1 MLAATPRDRVEIA
14 QDLIALDAEVNSR
27 SLHAYIQNMWPV
39 IEPET
44 PFVNGF
50 HIEAICEHE
59 EAVLEGHIR
68 NLLIT
73 ICPRFSKSICTSV
86 ALPTFAWIKRPTTRF
101 LYGSYALDLALE
113 HATTSRRVIESPW
126 YQARWPLHL
135 MGDQNVKSYYENMQR
150 GYRISTSV
158 GGGATGRGGD
168 ILIADD
174 PHNLKNIESKD
185 VREGDKRWFFKIWST
200 RLNNPRTGRKI
211 VIMQRGHEE
220 DLAAVLIESG
230 DYVHLNLPTEYV
242 PTTWVGPTGWSDP
255 RTEEGELLCS
265 ERLGTKENEQVK
277 RELGPVD
284 YSAQHQ
290 QNPLPETGGMFER
303 SWFEIV
309 DEVPGDLTECCRF
322 WDAAGTEGGGD
333 FTAGALLGKS
343 RSNLVYILDIQRGQL
358 ASSQVDA
365 LMKQT
370 AALDGTEVRVREE
383 QEGGSAGKAVIA
395 SHKKMLIGYDF
406 AGTPATGEKTSR
418 WKPLAAYARPATN
431 EHYGNV
437 KIIKAVWNKDL
448 LDELVA
454 GKRAKH
460 DDQIDAIAGAFNDLT
475 LGPGPIRVRTAIW
488 G

>member
-1 MLAATPRDRVEIA
+1 MAVALRERHDIV
-14 QDLIALDAEVNSR
+14 QDLIAIEAELGRR
-27 SLHAYIQNMWPV
+27 SMHTYLKGMWNI
-39 IEPET
+39 IEPNT
-44 PFVNGF
+44 PFQDGW
-50 HIEAICEHE
+50 HIQAICDHE
-59 EAVLEGHIR
+59 EAVLEGHIK

-86 ALPTFAWIKRPTTRF
+86 ALPTYAWIKQPTMRF
-101 LYGSYALDLALE
+101 LYGSYALDLSLE
-113 HATTSRRVIESPW
+113 HAVTSRRVIESPW
-126 YQARWPLHL
+126 YQSRWPLNL
-135 MGDQNVKSYYENMQR
+135 VGDQNVKSYYENEQR

-168 ILIADD
+168 ILVTDD

-185 VREGDKRWFFKIWST
+185 IRANDKQWYFKVWST

-242 PTTWVGPTGWSDP
+242 PTTWVSPIGWQDP
-255 RTEEGELLCS
+255 RTEEDELLCPD
-265 ERLGTKENEQVK
+265 RLGPEENAQIK
-277 RELGPVD
+277 KDLGPID
-284 YSAQHQ
+284 YSSQHQ

-309 DEVPGDLTECCRF
+309 EVPPLDIVSKVRF

-333 FTAGALLGKS
+333 YTAGALLGISKS
-343 RSNLVYILDIQRGQL
+343 NIVYILDIQRDQI

-365 LMKQT
+365 LMLQT
-370 AALDGTEVRVREE
+370 SRLDGITTMIREE

-395 SHKKMLIGYDF
+395 SHKKMLLGYDF
-406 AGTPATGEKTSR
+406 QGKPATGEKSSR
-418 WKPLAAYARPATN
+418 WKPLAAYARPAAG
-431 EHYGNV
+431 EAYGNV
-437 KIIKAVWNKDL
+437 KIVKSHWNKDF
-448 LDELVA
+448 LDELIA

-460 DDQIDAIAGAFNDLT
+460 DDQIDAVAGAFNDLT
-475 LGPGPIRVRTAIW
+475 LGPDTVRVKSAIW